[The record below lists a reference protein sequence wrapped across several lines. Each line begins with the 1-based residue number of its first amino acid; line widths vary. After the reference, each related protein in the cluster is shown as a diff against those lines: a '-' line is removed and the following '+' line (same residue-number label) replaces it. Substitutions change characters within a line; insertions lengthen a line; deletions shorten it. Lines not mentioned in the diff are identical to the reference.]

1 MAKQANKAT
10 KATKPATKAT
20 IAKAISNVVQLRVNT
35 NYVTVGQKALVAMLG
50 AEDRVTKAQQ
60 ALAFALLAYHQDLV
74 ANKDKPASWKDIA
87 TSADAKRTFTS
98 ALAKVFIQTVKPSTK
113 DKSAQALQD
122 AAEYNRQYA
131 NLVNATK
138 LAAALHSYGVT
149 PNQFDTASGV
159 FHLPAVLLLEAN
171 QHVIIGK
178 AMDTT
183 AKANNGNV
191 PLDGTS
197 YRVQVGKGSDKEA
210 TVRASIAQ
218 LHKAAK
224 SRTDHN
230 KAKATM
236 IADANKEGN
245 VASNAATAPTTAPTT
260 TSGTLSP
267 TGTDKRQER
276 DALPL
281 ETLLVQA
288 ADILSEPSDG
298 VVTLD
303 DLPAKERDA
312 LERIVAFYSKV
323 SAATKAMNDAKNAKA
338 TADIAQAKAAAPLPR
353 VRTAR
358 GK

>member
-10 KATKPATKAT
+10 KPATKAT
-20 IAKAISNVVQLRVNT
+20 KAAVAKAISNVVQLRVNT

-113 DKSAQALQD
+113 DKSTQALQD

-218 LHKAAK
+218 LHKAHK

-245 VASNAATAPTTAPTT
+245 VASNTTTTAPAT
-260 TSGTLSP
+260 TSGALSP

-281 ETLLVQA
+281 EALLVQA

-312 LERIVAFYSKV
+312 LERIVAFYSRV
-323 SAATKAMNDAKNAKA
+323 SAATKALHDEKNAKA